1 MNTKAADWDSSEH
14 HVFDERRMGFD
25 ADEDDRLD
33 VWHREDLPDIGPRKD
48 YTLRLEGPAARD
60 VEAIFWR
67 RWETSL
73 DQGLLYA
80 ENATRFDLDEPAEA
94 GGALAQVVATMP
106 GEEMAILETH
116 RKAIEQATDYIL
128 IEDQYFRAPLLDEV
142 LLQRLHD
149 EPELRVLVVTQ
160 AMSEWDP
167 GLMHTH
173 LAWEKLTQ
181 QFPERV
187 LFLQLRT
194 WDMVAVD
201 DWIFDDAYFYD
212 EPIGTH
218 SKLRLVDDVY
228 LSVGSCN
235 FNNRGYLYEGE
246 LNVSVLDE
254 TLAAQARVR
263 ILSNY
268 VGPEYARYLTGEME
282 NDMDVLALVAD
293 NNKRIVDYWSDW
305 AYSYDDVDEIEAD
318 WASYQPDGFV
328 FPVTFSDDYF
338 DVGPDAF

>member
-1 MNTKAADWDSSEH
+1 
-14 HVFDERRMGFD
+14 
-25 ADEDDRLD
+25 
-33 VWHREDLPDIGPRKD
+33 
-48 YTLRLEGPAARD
+48 
-60 VEAIFWR
+60 
-67 RWETSL
+67 
-73 DQGLLYA
+73 
-80 ENATRFDLDEPAEA
+80 
-94 GGALAQVVATMP
+94 
-106 GEEMAILETH
+106 
-116 RKAIEQATDYIL
+116 
-128 IEDQYFRAPLLDEV
+128 
-142 LLQRLHD
+142 
-149 EPELRVLVVTQ
+149 
-160 AMSEWDP
+160 MSEWDP

-194 WDMVAVD
+194 WDMVAFD

-293 NNKRIVDYWSDW
+293 NNKRIVDYWNDW

-318 WASYQPDGFV
+318 WANYQPDGFV